1 MNKVSKNFRIRLIN
15 NLWEGG
21 SNMKFDK
28 ILSKILLV
36 SLLIFSFIFL
46 SPEIFAT
53 SSTTSLY
60 RGTPVKYIFLFIGD
74 GMGLNSVYLTEM
86 YLGAISRPQSPSIS
100 KLSFTQFPNVG
111 YMSTYAADSFI
122 TDSASAI
129 TAMLAGQK
137 TNDGV
142 INMDPQKKIKYKSVY
157 EMAKELGKKVGVITS
172 VSIDHATPA
181 GTYAHQPS
189 RNNYYDIALEL
200 ANSNFNFFG
209 GGGFLQPKGKDGKG
223 RDIYEILKEKGY
235 KVVDKEE
242 DILNLKPGEDKIV
255 AINPILDSSKAM
267 PYSINR
273 LHGMKVGLSL
283 ADFVRK
289 AIELLEGPDGFIML
303 VEGGKIDW
311 AAHANDAGSVIY
323 DILDFDSAVKEA
335 IKFYKKYPNE
345 TLIIVTADHETGGLS
360 IGYAGTRYMTYS
372 YLLSRQKI
380 SIDEFSK
387 IVAEYREKTQGKGSF
402 EEFMPIITKY
412 YGLEVLESDAIKK
425 LEEEAKKGDLNSEV
439 KLRLALNKDELEE
452 LLEAFKLSMMDPKN
466 RPSNEKMYL
475 LYGGYEPLSI
485 AVTRVLNK
493 KAGISWTSY
502 SHTGAPVPVY
512 AIGRGSYV
520 FNGYFDNTDLYRK
533 LCSLLG
539 LDPYKDNKISSV
551 ESKELVSVK

>member
-1 MNKVSKNFRIRLIN
+1 MNKVNKSFRIKIIN
-15 NLWEGG
+15 NSSKGG
-21 SNMKFDK
+21 FKMKFDK
-28 ILSKILLV
+28 IFSKILLV
-36 SLLIFSFIFL
+36 SLLVFSFIFL

-74 GMGLNSVYLTEM
+74 GMGFNSVYLTEM
-86 YLGAISRPQSPSIS
+86 YLGAISRPQSPSIQ

-111 YMSTYAADSFI
+111 YMTTYAADTYI

-142 INMDPQKKIKYKSVY
+142 INMDPQKKTKYKSVY
-157 EMAKELGKKVGVITS
+157 EMAKELGRKVGVITS

-189 RNNYYDIALEL
+189 RNNYYEIALEL

-209 GGGFLQPKGKDGKG
+209 GGGFLQPKGRDGKS

-242 DILNLKPGEDKIV
+242 DILNLKRGEDKIV
-255 AINPILDSSKAM
+255 AINPVLDSSKAM
-267 PYSINR
+267 PFAINR

-289 AIELLEGPDGFIML
+289 AIELLEGPEGFIIM

-311 AAHANDAGSVIY
+311 ACHANDAGSVIY
-323 DILDFDSAVKEA
+323 DVLDFDNAVKEA
-335 IKFYKKYPNE
+335 VKFYKKYPNE

-380 SIDEFSK
+380 SFDEFSK
-387 IVAEYREKTQGKGSF
+387 IIAEYREKTQGKGTF
-402 EEFMPIITKY
+402 EEFMPVITKY
-412 YGLEVLESDAIKK
+412 YGLEILDSDTIKK
-425 LEEEAKKGDLNSEV
+425 LEDEVKRGDFNSEV
-439 KLRLALNKDELEE
+439 RLRLALNKDETEE
-452 LLEAFKLSMMDPKN
+452 LVEAFKLSMMDPKN
-466 RPSNEKMYL
+466 RPSNEKMYI

-485 AVTRVLNK
+485 AVTRILNR

-512 AIGRGSYV
+512 AIGKGSYI
-520 FNGYFDNTDLYRK
+520 FNGYFDNTDLYKK

-539 LDPYKDNKISSV
+539 LDPYKDNRISSL
-551 ESKELVSVK
+551 ETKELVSVK